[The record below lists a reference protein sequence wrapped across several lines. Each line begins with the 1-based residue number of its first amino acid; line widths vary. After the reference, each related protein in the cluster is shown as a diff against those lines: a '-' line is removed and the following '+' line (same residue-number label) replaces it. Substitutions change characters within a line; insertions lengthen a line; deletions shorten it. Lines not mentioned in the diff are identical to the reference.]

1 MSCFGYLFSNV
12 KENMYKLLNKVKK
25 SYNNEGIKTRTHD
38 NIYVVLCFL
47 FVTEEYLWLKVN
59 RDHLSAS
66 HVDA

>member
-1 MSCFGYLFSNV
+1 
-12 KENMYKLLNKVKK
+12 MYKLLNKVKK

-38 NIYVVLCFL
+38 NIYVVLYFL